1 MTVRIADSVTFRRHA
16 YSPEGFPGRAMGPTM
31 DCTGGRAG
39 WQKDGELT
47 LPSGPNRGPFSPT
60 EYVQYS
66 DCDGTDDC
74 CDNLLIE
81 LERFNADGTA
91 VPAAAKAFHI
101 TLVQLEGWKSIE
113 VAIQEGESYFLHGDS
128 ASGKTSNLV
137 PSTSSHLVDGVLTP
151 FIKLTPN
158 VQDKFFEYDG
168 GGATAANSDIAER
181 AEKYE
186 RVHQERAQRRLAQA
200 AADSSSAQSAPQAEA
215 SGSGSSVLDRRGQLH
230 ELLVANGRVPA

>member
-1 MTVRIADSVTFRRHA
+1 
-16 YSPEGFPGRAMGPTM
+16 M

-47 LPSGPNRGPFSPT
+47 LPSGPNDPVTAEQRTSLTLAGPFSPT

-113 VAIQEGESYFLHGDS
+113 VAIQKGESYFLHGDS
-128 ASGKTSNLV
+128 ASDKTSNLV
-137 PSTSSHLVDGVLTP
+137 PSTSSHLVDGVSTP

-158 VQDKFFEYDG
+158 EPDKFFEYDG
-168 GGATAANSDIAER
+168 GEATAANSGKDIAER
-181 AEKYE
+181 AVTFYM
-186 RVHQERAQRRLAQA
+186 V
-200 AADSSSAQSAPQAEA
+200 
-215 SGSGSSVLDRRGQLH
+215 SGARGTLK
-230 ELLVANGRVPA
+230 P

>member
-1 MTVRIADSVTFRRHA
+1 MANSLYH
-16 YSPEGFPGRAMGPTM
+16 PGQIGHGPAE
-31 DCTGGRAG
+31 D
-39 WQKDGELT
+39 
-47 LPSGPNRGPFSPT
+47 FSPT
-60 EYVQYS
+60 EYVRYS

-91 VPAAAKAFHI
+91 VPVAAKAFHI

-137 PSTSSHLVDGVLTP
+137 PSTSSHLVEGKATD

-158 VQDKFFEYDG
+158 DQDKFFEYDG
-168 GGATAANSDIAER
+168 GAATAANSGKDIAER
-181 AEKYE
+181 AVTFYM
-186 RVHQERAQRRLAQA
+186 V
-200 AADSSSAQSAPQAEA
+200 
-215 SGSGSSVLDRRGQLH
+215 SGARG
-230 ELLVANGRVPA
+230 N